1 MVTVETLSFVGFA
14 FVAGSVTFL
23 APCAYPLLPG
33 YVSYY
38 LGRTTDGDEPPPAA
52 GRHSDRVW
60 IARALVV
67 GTLVRFGVFGSYGLL
82 AVVVAV
88 FGSQL
93 LRNVAI
99 LELVV
104 GALLVVL
111 GAAMAAGVDFPT
123 PTVELPAKRQ
133 SGLNYVGFG
142 VLYAAAAAGCTAP
155 VFLGVTAIA
164 FRAGGG
170 VGFLT
175 LLAYAGGLA
184 FPLVGVTVA
193 TAFGRDA
200 LVGRLASRT
209 GQIHR
214 LAGVL
219 LVIAG
224 LVQLYFYLFR
234 FDGLSSI

>member
-1 MVTVETLSFVGFA
+1 MLPIEQLSIVGFA

-38 LGRTTDGDEPPPAA
+38 LGRTTEDDGSLRAA
-52 GRHSDRVW
+52 ESPETRVRLG
-60 IARALVV
+60 RALVV
-67 GTLVRFGVFGSYGLL
+67 GTLVSIGVFGSYGLL

-88 FGSQL
+88 FGTRL
-93 LRNVAI
+93 LADVAV

-104 GALLVVL
+104 GGLLVGL
-111 GAAMAAGVDFPT
+111 GTAMAVGIELPT
-123 PTVELPAKRQ
+123 PTVQLPTRRR

-142 VLYAAAAAGCTAP
+142 ILYAAAAAGCTAP
-155 VFLGVTAIA
+155 IFLGVTAVA
-164 FRAGGG
+164 FGASGSVG
-170 VGFLT
+170 VIT
-175 LLAYAGGLA
+175 LLAYASGLA
-184 FPLVGVTVA
+184 LPLVGVTVA

-200 LVGRLASRT
+200 LVGRIAGRT
-209 GQIHR
+209 ELIHR

-219 LVIAG
+219 LVVAG

-234 FDGLSSI
+234 FDGLTSF

>member
-1 MVTVETLSFVGFA
+1 MIAIKQFSIVGFA

-38 LGRTTDGDEPPPAA
+38 LGRTTEGDESPRAA
-52 GRHSDRVW
+52 GGLSTRVRLG
-60 IARALVV
+60 RALVV
-67 GTLVRFGVFGSYGLL
+67 GTLVSLGVFGSYGLL

-88 FGSQL
+88 FGTRL
-93 LRNVAI
+93 LGNVAI

-104 GALLVVL
+104 GGLLVGL
-111 GAAMAAGVDFPT
+111 GTAMAAGIELPT
-123 PTVELPAKRQ
+123 PTVQLPTRRR

-155 VFLGVTAIA
+155 VFLAVTAVA
-164 FRAGGG
+164 FGASSG
-170 VGFLT
+170 VGVLT
-175 LLAYAGGLA
+175 LLAYAAGLA
-184 FPLVGVTVA
+184 LPLVGVTVA

-200 LVGRLASRT
+200 LVGRIAGRT
-209 GQIHR
+209 ELIHR

-219 LVIAG
+219 LVVAG
-224 LVQLYFYLFR
+224 VVQLYFYLFR
-234 FDGLSSI
+234 FNGLSSL